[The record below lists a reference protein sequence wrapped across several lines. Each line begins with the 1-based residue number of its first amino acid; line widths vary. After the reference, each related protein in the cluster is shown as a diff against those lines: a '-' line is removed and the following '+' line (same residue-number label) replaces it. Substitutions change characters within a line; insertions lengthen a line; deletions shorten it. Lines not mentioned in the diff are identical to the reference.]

1 MKYDIKRLKVKIK
14 ILTQT
19 SDIKSLNYIKIMTY
33 QVIIIWK
40 LKVAIPVL
48 EFKLK
53 KLKGAIIALSH
64 NWLLTHDYICIY

>member
-1 MKYDIKRLKVKIK
+1 MKYDIKRLKVEIK

-53 KLKGAIIALSH
+53 GAIIAFSH